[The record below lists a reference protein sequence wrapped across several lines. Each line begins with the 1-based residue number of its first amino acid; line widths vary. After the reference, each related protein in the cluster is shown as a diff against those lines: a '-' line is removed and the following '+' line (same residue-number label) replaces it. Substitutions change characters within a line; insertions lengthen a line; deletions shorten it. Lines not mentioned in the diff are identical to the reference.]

1 MPETKPASDPSEK
14 GRESTMKPLH
24 VGILVIVAAV
34 GGGLFTKWQTS
45 RNVAPIA
52 VRPMSPAPPAAS
64 EKPVAMQPAT
74 PTQPAAEQPLAAQIV
89 VRPAETTAPAR
100 RLQQARPSALSE
112 EMPHRR
118 KSRPVQPR
126 MVAQSVTPHPPEVN
140 VAPQAPA
147 QVEPPAHA
155 EPPRAEPLQPEPAPA
170 EAAPAV
176 NAPPASPAPAAAPEP
191 PVQVTLRAGILLS
204 ARTVEGLSSERNQVG
219 DTFTAT
225 LEQPLSVD
233 GWVIAERGA
242 RLEGKIVQSQRAGRV
257 RRPSDLAIELT
268 QLVTSD
274 GQRVAIET
282 ETFEKHGVSST
293 GQDAAKIGAGA
304 AIGAAIGAVAGGGK
318 GAGIGAAA
326 GGAVGAGDVM
336 LTRGKPAVLP
346 AETHINFRLR
356 NSVTITERT
365 GRTD

>member
-1 MPETKPASDPSEK
+1 
-14 GRESTMKPLH
+14 MKPLH
-24 VGILVIVAAV
+24 VGILVVVAAV

-52 VRPMSPAPPAAS
+52 MAKPASPAPAPISDKPAAM
-64 EKPVAMQPAT
+64 EPVATPAQT
-74 PTQPAAEQPLAAQIV
+74 A
-89 VRPAETTAPAR
+89 APAPASQAAPPPALNQMPR
-100 RLQQARPSALSE
+100 RHGKARPI
-112 EMPHRR
+112 
-118 KSRPVQPR
+118 QPR
-126 MVAQSVTPHPPEVN
+126 MVAQSIEPRREPEAN
-140 VAPQAPA
+140 AAPEPA
-147 QVEPPAHA
+147 EPPAQA
-155 EPPRAEPLQPEPAPA
+155 EISQPVPPQPEPAPA
-170 EAAPAV
+170 V
-176 NAPPASPAPAAAPEP
+176 NVPPDPPA
-191 PVQVTLRAGILLS
+191 PVQVTLRSGTLLS

-242 RLEGKIVQSQRAGRV
+242 HLEGKIVQSQRAGRV
-257 RRPSDLAIELT
+257 KGLSDLAIEIT

-274 GQRVAIET
+274 GQRVTIET
-282 ETFEKHGVSST
+282 ETFIRHGQSST
-293 GQDAAKIGAGA
+293 GEDAAKIGAGA
-304 AIGAAIGAVAGGGK
+304 VIGAAIGAIAGGVK

-326 GGAVGAGDVM
+326 GSAAGAGDVM
-336 LTRGKPAVLP
+336 LTRGKPAALP

>member
-1 MPETKPASDPSEK
+1 M

-52 VRPMSPAPPAAS
+52 VAKPAAVAA
-64 EKPVAMQPAT
+64 EKPAAMQPA
-74 PTQPAAEQPLAAQIV
+74 AAQPV
-89 VRPAETTAPAR
+89 ANPAETAAQAPGS
-100 RLQQARPSALSE
+100 QQPHPSPITHPSSFTEEKPRKQGKTRPI
-112 EMPHRR
+112 
-118 KSRPVQPR
+118 QPR
-126 MVAQSVTPHPPEVN
+126 MVAQSVRPHREPEVSAAPEPLAQAEPALQAASPQPESAPAEPVPAVN
-140 VAPQAPA
+140 VAPD
-147 QVEPPAHA
+147 PPA
-155 EPPRAEPLQPEPAPA
+155 PPP
-170 EAAPAV
+170 
-176 NAPPASPAPAAAPEP
+176 P

-204 ARTVEGLSSERNQVG
+204 ARTVEGLSSARNQVG

-257 RRPSDLAIELT
+257 KGLSNLAIELT

-274 GQRVAIET
+274 GQRVPIET
-282 ETFEKHGVSST
+282 ETFEKRGESST
-293 GQDAAKIGAGA
+293 GQNVAKVGAGA

>member
-1 MPETKPASDPSEK
+1 MAETKLAPDPSEK

-24 VGILVIVAAV
+24 VGILVMVAAV

-45 RNVAPIA
+45 RNIAPMVAA
-52 VRPMSPAPPAAS
+52 RSVAPAPPAVA
-64 EKPVAMQPAT
+64 EKPTVVQPVSA
-74 PTQPAAEQPLAAQIV
+74 QPVAAQRV
-89 VRPAETTAPAR
+89 VNPDETTAQVR
-100 RLQQARPSALSE
+100 GSRQARPSALGE
-112 EMPHRR
+112 GKPR
-118 KSRPVQPR
+118 KQGKTRPIQPR
-126 MVAQSVTPHPPEVN
+126 MVAQSVAPRQEPEVSA
-140 VAPQAPA
+140 AP
-147 QVEPPAHA
+147 EPPAQA
-155 EPPRAEPLQPEPAPA
+155 EPPAQTAPLQPEPAPA
-170 EAAPAV
+170 QAAPSV
-176 NAPPASPAPAAAPEP
+176 SVPLDYPAPPPPA
-191 PVQVTLRAGILLS
+191 QVTLRAGILFS
-204 ARTVEGLSSERNQVG
+204 TRTVEGLSSARNQIG

-257 RRPSDLAIELT
+257 KGLSNLAIELT

-274 GQRVAIET
+274 GQRIPIET
-282 ETFEKHGVSST
+282 ETFEKRGESST
-293 GQDAAKIGAGA
+293 GQDAAKIGAV
-304 AIGAAIGAVAGGGK
+304 AAIGAVIGAIAGGGK

-326 GGAVGAGDVM
+326 GGAAGAGDVM

>member
-1 MPETKPASDPSEK
+1 
-14 GRESTMKPLH
+14 MKPLH

-64 EKPVAMQPAT
+64 ETPAAMQPAA
-74 PTQPAAEQPLAAQIV
+74 PTQAAAEPPLAAQIV

-112 EMPHRR
+112 EMPR
-118 KSRPVQPR
+118 KRGKTRPIQPR
-126 MVAQSVTPHPPEVN
+126 MVAQSVTPHPPEVVN
-140 VAPQAPA
+140 VAPQPPAPVGSPA
-147 QVEPPAHA
+147 QAEPSRA
-155 EPPRAEPLQPEPAPA
+155 EPPQPEPVPA
-170 EAAPAV
+170 EPSPAV
-176 NAPPASPAPAAAPEP
+176 TVPRDSPAPAAPEP
-191 PVQVTLRAGILLS
+191 PAQVTLRSGILLS
-204 ARTVEGLSSERNQVG
+204 ARTVEGLSSERNQIG

-257 RRPSDLAIELT
+257 KGLSNLAIELT

-274 GQRVAIET
+274 GQRIPIQT
-282 ETFEKHGVSST
+282 ETFEKRGESST
-293 GQDAAKIGAGA
+293 GQDAAKVGAVA
-304 AIGAAIGAVAGGGK
+304 AIGAAIGAIAGGGK

-326 GGAVGAGDVM
+326 GGAAGAGDVM

>member
-1 MPETKPASDPSEK
+1 
-14 GRESTMKPLH
+14 MKPLH

-45 RNVAPIA
+45 RNVSPIA
-52 VRPMSPAPPAAS
+52 TARPMAPAPPAAPGQPAAA
-64 EKPVAMQPAT
+64 EKPAAMQPAA
-74 PTQPAAEQPLAAQIV
+74 PTQAAAEPRLAAQFVLTQPV
-89 VRPAETTAPAR
+89 VNGDQATAHAR
-100 RLQQARPSALSE
+100 GSQKPRPSALSE
-112 EMPHRR
+112 EMPRR
-118 KSRPVQPR
+118 RGKTRPIQPR
-126 MVAQSVTPHPPEVN
+126 MVAQSVTPHPPEVVN
-140 VAPQAPA
+140 VAPQPPAPVAPPA
-147 QVEPPAHA
+147 QAEPSRTEPP
-155 EPPRAEPLQPEPAPA
+155 QPEPAPA
-170 EAAPAV
+170 EPAPAV
-176 NAPPASPAPAAAPEP
+176 NVPPDSPAPAAPEP
-191 PVQVTLRAGILLS
+191 PAQVTLRSGILLS
-204 ARTVEGLSSERNQVG
+204 ARTVEGLSSERNQIG

-225 LEQPLSVD
+225 LDQPLSVD

-257 RRPSDLAIELT
+257 KGLSNLAIELT

-274 GQRVAIET
+274 GQRIPIQT
-282 ETFEKHGVSST
+282 ETFEKRGESST
-293 GQDAAKIGAGA
+293 GQDAAKVGAVA
-304 AIGAAIGAVAGGGK
+304 AIGAAIGAIAGGGK

-326 GGAVGAGDVM
+326 GGAAGAGDVM

>member
-1 MPETKPASDPSEK
+1 
-14 GRESTMKPLH
+14 MKPLH

-52 VRPMSPAPPAAS
+52 VRPMSPAPPAAA
-64 EKPVAMQPAT
+64 EKPTAMQPAASA
-74 PTQPAAEQPLAAQIV
+74 QAAAEPQVTAQIV
-89 VRPAETTAPAR
+89 VRPAETTAQAR
-100 RLQQARPSALSE
+100 PSQQARPSALSE
-112 EMPHRR
+112 EMPR
-118 KSRPVQPR
+118 KRGKTRPIQPR
-126 MVAQSVTPHPPEVN
+126 MVAQSVTPHPAEVVN
-140 VAPQAPA
+140 VAPQPPA
-147 QVEPPAHA
+147 QPEPPLQVESSRAV
-155 EPPRAEPLQPEPAPA
+155 PPQPEPAPA
-170 EAAPAV
+170 EPAPAV
-176 NAPPASPAPAAAPEP
+176 NVPPDPPVFAPPPA
-191 PVQVTLRAGILLS
+191 QVTLRSGILLS
-204 ARTVEGLSSERNQVG
+204 ARTVEGLSSERNQIG

-257 RRPSDLAIELT
+257 KGLSNLAIELT

-274 GQRVAIET
+274 GQRIPIQT
-282 ETFEKHGVSST
+282 ETFEKRGESST
-293 GQDAAKIGAGA
+293 GQDAAKVGAVA
-304 AIGAAIGAVAGGGK
+304 AIGAAIGAIAGGGK

-326 GGAVGAGDVM
+326 GGAAGAGDVM

>member
-1 MPETKPASDPSEK
+1 
-14 GRESTMKPLH
+14 MKPLH

-45 RNVAPIA
+45 RNVAPMA
-52 VRPMSPAPPAAS
+52 AALPAAS
-64 EKPVAMQPAT
+64 TPAATAEKPAAMTPVA
-74 PTQPAAEQPLAAQIV
+74 
-89 VRPAETTAPAR
+89 APAVTPSAKTVAQAEA
-100 RLQQARPSALSE
+100 LQPARPSPVTE
-112 EMPHRR
+112 EKPR
-118 KSRPVQPR
+118 KHSKTRPIQPR
-126 MVAQSVTPHPPEVN
+126 MVAQSVAPHREIEVSAAPEPAQAEPSVQP
-140 VAPQAPA
+140 AQAP
-147 QVEPPAHA
+147 
-155 EPPRAEPLQPEPAPA
+155 QPEPAPA
-170 EAAPAV
+170 EPAPAV
-176 NAPPASPAPAAAPEP
+176 NVPPDPPAPAPPPP
-191 PVQVTLRAGILLS
+191 PVQVTLRAGTLLS

-242 RLEGKIVQSQRAGRV
+242 RLEGKLVQSQRAGRV
-257 RRPSDLAIELT
+257 KGLSNLAIELT

-274 GQRVAIET
+274 GQRIPIET
-282 ETFEKHGVSST
+282 ETFEKRGESST
-293 GQDAAKIGAGA
+293 GQDAAKVGAVA
-304 AIGAAIGAVAGGGK
+304 AIGAAIGAIAGGGK

-326 GGAVGAGDVM
+326 GGAAGAGDVM